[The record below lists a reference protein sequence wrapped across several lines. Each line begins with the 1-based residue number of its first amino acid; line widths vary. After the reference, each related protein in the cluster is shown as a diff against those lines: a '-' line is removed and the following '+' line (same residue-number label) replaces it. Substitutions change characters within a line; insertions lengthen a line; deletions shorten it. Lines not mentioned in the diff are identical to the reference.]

1 MSELGFEENHAV
13 QTMLSVSF
21 VYVPLSGSPR
31 LAFHYPE
38 PLSEINSDGGMS
50 DGSAGSL
57 GDSSRVHSLPRAFF
71 ADFLCAKLQLCDAVM
86 DITIDRLRFIGYPL
100 LLPSSNPNSKP
111 DRTVQHDI
119 KSFNVVFTVNR
130 SELLKNR
137 GPLHM
142 PTACSRASK
151 VIGIALRYEEMRCGY
166 LSEQV
171 ELLKTGSFSHNQA
184 SSSQC
189 NLSMV
194 LTETF
199 ESLRSS
205 LITRV
210 FVNGWLEVSL
220 PPPYEPIEPSDREP
234 IRPYQ
239 TMLPIDSD
247 VSKLEALLPRGTSQV
262 VRTLLREANPCKSFQ
277 DLEVEIDIPLETL
290 LMAAGT
296 LVEWHLGII
305 SETISKHNVYV
316 VSPTADIAV
325 GSPLYFEFEKFSG
338 NVRDRRWSLPGL
350 LLQFSAPQTLEKHRT
365 ALGVR
370 GRPLQLRT
378 LATKTDQ
385 VYCNGRLGIS
395 GSSHG
400 VHCLFDLAHSNRS
413 GNPAED
419 VHPPQ
424 PLRLQRTGTSGGAER
439 KVRIAK

>member
-1 MSELGFEENHAV
+1 M
-13 QTMLSVSF
+13 
-21 VYVPLSGSPR
+21 
-31 LAFHYPE
+31 
-38 PLSEINSDGGMS
+38 
-50 DGSAGSL
+50 
-57 GDSSRVHSLPRAFF
+57 
-71 ADFLCAKLQLCDAVM
+71 
-86 DITIDRLRFIGYPL
+86 FI
-100 LLPSSNPNSKP
+100 
-111 DRTVQHDI
+111 
-119 KSFNVVFTVNR
+119 
-130 SELLKNR
+130 
-137 GPLHM
+137 
-142 PTACSRASK
+142 
-151 VIGIALRYEEMRCGY
+151 
-166 LSEQV
+166 
-171 ELLKTGSFSHNQA
+171 
-184 SSSQC
+184 
-189 NLSMV
+189 
-194 LTETF
+194 
-199 ESLRSS
+199 
-205 LITRV
+205 
-210 FVNGWLEVSL
+210 
-220 PPPYEPIEPSDREP
+220 
-234 IRPYQ
+234 
-239 TMLPIDSD
+239 
-247 VSKLEALLPRGTSQV
+247 
-262 VRTLLREANPCKSFQ
+262 SFQ